1 MLNIEKLMEAISTG
15 VGDRCGCNDGDEAR
29 TKEWIEL
36 AKSDNQDDQKLL
48 LNSITQAVAY
58 GG

>member
-1 MLNIEKLMEAISTG
+1 MEAISTG